1 MKLIQV
7 TLNGTHCRNI
17 RTPIKTSNTWYQ
29 SMDEV
34 KMHQDW
40 DEIDDDAD
48 FWSFWNDVQVFADCY
63 NLSTRYVEEE
73 FILDGELVAVHP
85 RMEPTD

>member
-1 MKLIQV
+1 
-7 TLNGTHCRNI
+7 
-17 RTPIKTSNTWYQ
+17 
-29 SMDEV
+29 
-34 KMHQDW
+34 MHQDW